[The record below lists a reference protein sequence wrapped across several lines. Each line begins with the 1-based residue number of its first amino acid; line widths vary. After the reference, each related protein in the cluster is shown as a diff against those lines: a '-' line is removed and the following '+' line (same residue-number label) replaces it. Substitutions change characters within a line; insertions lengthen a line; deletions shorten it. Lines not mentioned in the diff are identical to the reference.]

1 MSIRDEREIAG
12 QGQVQAARLL
22 ARMVVGAF
30 EAAESEGKPM
40 LELQK
45 AALVEVALLAFDG
58 YRAEMLG
65 LLATDERI
73 RAAVAEAEA
82 RGDGWDL
89 SPSVRVLRGEDRPA

>member
-1 MSIRDEREIAG
+1 MIRNGEVAG
-12 QGQVQAARLL
+12 MGQVQAAQMLSR
-22 ARMVVGAF
+22 AVVGAF
-30 EAAESEGKPM
+30 EAADSSGRALTEM
-40 LELQK
+40 QK
-45 AALVEVALLAFDG
+45 GALIEAALLAFDG
-58 YRAEMLG
+58 YKAETLG